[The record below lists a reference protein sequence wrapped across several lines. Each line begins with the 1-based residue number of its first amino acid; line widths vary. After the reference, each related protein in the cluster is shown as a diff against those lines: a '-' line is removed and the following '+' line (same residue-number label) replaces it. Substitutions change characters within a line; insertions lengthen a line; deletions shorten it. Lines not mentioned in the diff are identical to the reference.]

1 MLLQHPHIRHHH
13 AAVDCL
19 AHVVNR
25 QQADLDCGQCFH
37 FHSGFA
43 ECFHLRAA
51 VDAGCCSVDVEFDRD
66 AGQCQRM
73 AQRDQVA
80 GAFGCHDGGN
90 AGNAEHVAFF
100 GTTALD
106 DVERGRLHPNG
117 AAGDGD
123 AMGFI
128 FGADIDHVGLA
139 GAVEVG
145 EFCGGVW
152 WAVHKLGLARGTIMG
167 SRYHSIVKIK
177 YPSPKMQLLRRALS
191 LALIVTMCVGPLA
204 PLPVL
209 ALGLPTLG
217 DSASDTLSPLMERK
231 LGEEIMRDIRRNPDY
246 LDDAP
251 VLEYLNAFG
260 SSLVAARPEARGEA
274 GFDFFFFAVR
284 DVNLNAFALPG
295 GFVAVHSAL
304 VLAAQSES
312 ELASVMAHEIGHVAQ
327 RHIARMLGQQK
338 QDALI
343 PLAAILLG
351 VLAASAGNVGD
362 APAALVMGGQGL
374 AMQRQLNFSRE
385 AEREADRVGLQI
397 LQEAN
402 FDTSGM
408 VAFFGRMQKASR
420 GYSDAVP
427 AYLRSH
433 PLTTERIADI
443 EARIRDQPHTTRPD
457 SLAFH
462 LIQARLRVLQD
473 GSAQGLR
480 EAGEWFEK
488 QLQQKAR
495 AQTVAAKY
503 GLAIIALKQGATSS
517 AQALL
522 AEARVAS
529 LAPQNAIMTSLAID
543 IALASK
549 NTVPQAV
556 KQADAAR
563 AQFPLS
569 RGIARQY
576 AQALIAAGRYQEA
589 VNYLRDQAQMYRAE
603 PQLQQILAE
612 AYAAQGRQ
620 ALQHIALA
628 ESYALNGSLP
638 DALQQLTIARRAQD
652 ATFYDQAIIDARERE
667 LQARWV
673 AVLKEQGK
681 KP

>member
-1 MLLQHPHIRHHH
+1 
-13 AAVDCL
+13 
-19 AHVVNR
+19 
-25 QQADLDCGQCFH
+25 
-37 FHSGFA
+37 
-43 ECFHLRAA
+43 
-51 VDAGCCSVDVEFDRD
+51 
-66 AGQCQRM
+66 
-73 AQRDQVA
+73 
-80 GAFGCHDGGN
+80 
-90 AGNAEHVAFF
+90 
-100 GTTALD
+100 
-106 DVERGRLHPNG
+106 
-117 AAGDGD
+117 
-123 AMGFI
+123 
-128 FGADIDHVGLA
+128 
-139 GAVEVG
+139 
-145 EFCGGVW
+145 
-152 WAVHKLGLARGTIMG
+152 
-167 SRYHSIVKIK
+167 
-177 YPSPKMQLLRRALS
+177 MQLLRRSLS
-191 LALIVTMCVGPLA
+191 LALIVTTCVGPLA
-204 PLPVL
+204 PLPVA
-209 ALGLPTLG
+209 ALGLPTMG
-217 DSASDTLSPLMERK
+217 DSSSDTLSPLMERK

-304 VLAAQSES
+304 VLAAQNES

-374 AMQRQLNFSRE
+374 AIQRQLNFSRE
-385 AEREADRVGLQI
+385 AEREADRIGLQI
-397 LQEAN
+397 LQDAN

-420 GYSDAVP
+420 GYTDAVP

-443 EARIRDQPHTTRPD
+443 EARIRDQPHTTHPD

-480 EAGEWFEK
+480 EAGAWFEK
-488 QLQQKAR
+488 QLQQKVR
-495 AQTVAAKY
+495 VQTVAAKY
-503 GLAIIALKQGATSS
+503 GLAMIALKQGKVGDVSS

-529 LAPQNAIMTSLAID
+529 LAPQNAIMTSLAIE

-549 NTVPQAV
+549 NMAPQAV

-563 AQFPLS
+563 AQFPHS

-576 AQALIAAGRYQEA
+576 AQALIAAGRYPEA
-589 VNYLRDQAQMYRAE
+589 VDYLRDQAQMYRAE
-603 PQLQQILAE
+603 PQLQQVLAE
-612 AYAAQGRQ
+612 AYAAQGKQ

-652 ATFYDQAIIDARERE
+652 ASFYDQAIIDARERE

-673 AVLKEQGK
+673 EVLKERGK
-681 KP
+681 SPW